1 MAFSLPEWPGARA
14 GSEEGE
20 LFSQARLLE
29 KSFFVFIQYSLR
41 RLLDRFAHLA
51 I

>member
-20 LFSQARLLE
+20 LFSQARWH
-29 KSFFVFIQYSLR
+29 
-41 RLLDRFAHLA
+41 LDF
-51 I
+51 

>member
-20 LFSQARLLE
+20 LFSQAR
-29 KSFFVFIQYSLR
+29 KWDNNSSSISSIFIDKIYSPN
-41 RLLDRFAHLA
+41 
-51 I
+51 